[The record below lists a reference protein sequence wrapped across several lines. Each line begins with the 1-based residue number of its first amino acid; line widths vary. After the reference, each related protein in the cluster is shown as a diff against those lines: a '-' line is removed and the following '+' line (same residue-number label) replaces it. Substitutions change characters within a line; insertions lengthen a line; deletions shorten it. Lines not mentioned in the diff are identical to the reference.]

1 MIKEHL
7 FFAGFPFGVTPTSQ
21 QIYQLQLLSFYICL
35 GICMV
40 VYLAL
45 LILLIKYRR
54 SRHQHSQTI
63 KPSIFLEMAWIIVP
77 FILLIIMGVPA
88 TTMLFQIN
96 KITSGE
102 ITIKITG
109 FQWKWRYEY
118 LDSGIEFFSNLATP
132 WQQMHGNHIKGRW
145 YLLEV
150 DQPLVLPIHT
160 KIRFLVT
167 SNDVIHSWWVP
178 DLGIKRDAI
187 PGFIYESTAWI
198 EKPGIYRGQCAELC
212 GINHAFMPIVINAVT
227 PNQYEKWLAEK
238 KSSMMATSATSSDGK
253 ALYLSQC
260 SACHLANGKGRPPYV
275 ASLQGGK
282 LSIGPVRAHIEI
294 VLNGKLQSAMPAFGQ
309 QLNDEQIAAIIN
321 YERNSW
327 GNDNRL
333 KYGDQAGGYIS
344 AADVAKARGTHEKDV

>member
-1 MIKEHL
+1 MAKEHL
-7 FFAGFPFGVTPTSQ
+7 FWASLPVGVTPVSQ

-35 GICMV
+35 GICGV

-45 LILLIKYRR
+45 IILLIKYRR
-54 SRHQHSQTI
+54 SRHQHSQEV
-63 KPSIFLEMAWIIVP
+63 KPRIFLEALWIIVP
-77 FILLIIMGVPA
+77 FILLVIMGIPA
-88 TTMLFQIN
+88 TIMIININ
-96 KITSGE
+96 KITPADL
-102 ITIKITG
+102 TIKITG
-109 FQWKWRYEY
+109 YQWKWRYEY
-118 LDSGIEFFSNLATP
+118 LNSKIGFFSNLATP
-132 WQQMHGNHIKGRW
+132 WEQMHGKSSKNPW

-150 DQPLVLPIHT
+150 DEPLVLPIHK

-198 EKPGIYRGQCAELC
+198 TKPGTYRGQCAELC
-212 GINHAFMPIVINAVT
+212 GINHSFMPIVINAVSVDQFEQWIT
-227 PNQYEKWLAEK
+227 AKQIP
-238 KSSMMATSATSSDGK
+238 ATTTASPSDGK

-260 SACHLANGKGRPPYV
+260 SACHLENGKGRPPFI
-275 ASLQGGK
+275 AALQGGK
-282 LSIGPVRAHIEI
+282 LSIAPVRAHIEI
-294 VLNGKLQSAMPAFGQ
+294 VLNGELLTAMPAFGP

-333 KYGDQAGGYIS
+333 KYGEQAGGYIS
-344 AADVAKARGTHEKDV
+344 AADVANARRGEH